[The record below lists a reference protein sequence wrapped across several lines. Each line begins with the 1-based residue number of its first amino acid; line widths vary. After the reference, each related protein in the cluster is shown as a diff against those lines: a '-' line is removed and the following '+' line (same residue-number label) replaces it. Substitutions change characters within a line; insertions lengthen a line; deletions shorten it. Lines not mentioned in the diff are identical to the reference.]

1 MEIFQLF
8 GSVLLK
14 GADNSEKQLD
24 SIDRKGL
31 NVGETLGK
39 IGKVALTVGAAMVTG
54 FGAATAGAFKLAEK
68 ASDLSEAQNVVNE
81 TFKVSKDSVLSW
93 SKTISE
99 TAGISETNAVKFV
112 GSMGAMLKSSG
123 LTEDASASMA
133 ESLVQLTGDMSSF
146 YNLGH
151 DEAWGK
157 IRAGIAGETEPLK
170 ALGINMSVANMEAFA
185 LANGIKKSYSEMSQA
200 EQTTLRYQYLMQATA
215 TAQGDFGRTLETS
228 FPNQLRVM
236 QMQIESTATSIG
248 QTFLPAFLGIFK
260 AVNDGFKTGDWA
272 SVGQSIADGLN
283 DVIGKVSGMITE
295 AAPMVATLIGGIA
308 TAITEATPSIL
319 PTIIDTS
326 LQILNTLINV
336 LNDNSYQ
343 LIEAGMEA
351 LTILILG
358 IADALPQLIDTALT
372 IILQLINH
380 LSNNLP
386 MIMKAGI
393 EILFAIIDGILDK
406 LPDFIFLAIDLIT
419 VFAKG
424 LIDALPKLVE
434 KLPQIIMTIVT
445 VLIDNLPLLIDA
457 TIEIITALITT
468 FYENL
473 PLFIKTSVEI
483 ILALAAGIVGAIP
496 QLLMV
501 VPKLFDA
508 IGKALAGINWG
519 ELGMNILNGIVEG
532 VKNAAKNLANAVV
545 NAAKNALDAAKNLLG
560 IHSPS
565 SVMRDQVG
573 KMIGFGMAEGV
584 TDSMDEI
591 DAAMEKLNLRIT
603 GDQNNIQKP
612 VSNSSSMPVNTHLV
626 GQSSDNPSIFINVNY
641 PSLLNMQ
648 AIGELGEQ
656 LVEIIRMK
664 TGLRTV

>member
-1 MEIFQLF
+1 MF

-14 GADNSEKQLD
+14 GADNAEKQLD

-39 IGKVALTVGAAMVTG
+39 IGKVALTVGAALVTG

-68 ASDLSEAQNVVNE
+68 ASNLSEAQNVIKE
-81 TFKVSKDSVLSW
+81 TFKESSKSVLDW
-93 SKTISE
+93 TKTVQN
-99 TAGISETNAVKFV
+99 TAGISEKTASGLV
-112 GSMGAMLKSSG
+112 GIGGAMLKGAG
-123 LTEDASASMA
+123 LTEQAAGNMSKSM
-133 ESLVQLTGDMSSF
+133 VQLSGDLTSFFNVEGGAEQAFQDLKSIITGSSEPMEK
-146 YNLGH
+146 YGIDL
-151 DEAWGK
+151 
-157 IRAGIAGETEPLK
+157 RAA
-170 ALGINMSVANMEAFA
+170 ALDQYA
-185 LANGIKKSYSEMSQA
+185 LSQGLTKSYTEMTNA
-200 EQTTLRYQYLMQATA
+200 EQIQLRYNYVLEKTKD
-215 TAQGDFGRTLETS
+215 AQGDFGRTLETS
-228 FPNQLRVM
+228 FPNQLRVTQM
-236 QMQIESTATSIG
+236 QMESTATSIG
-248 QTFLPAFLGIFK
+248 QKFLPAFLGIFQ
-260 AVNDGFKTGDWA
+260 AINDGFKTGDWA

-283 DVIGKVSGMITE
+283 DVIGQVSGMITE

-308 TAITEATPSIL
+308 TAITEAIPSIL

-351 LTILILG
+351 LTMLILG
-358 IADALPQLIDTALT
+358 IADALPQLIDTSLT

-612 VSNSSSMPVNTHLV
+612 VSNTSSMPVNTHLV
-626 GQSSDNPSIFINVNY
+626 GQSSDNPSIIINVNY

-648 AIGELGEQ
+648 AIGDLGEQ